1 MTVHDELRRKRE
13 AREEGRDPYATVP
26 VVDENEAKLVEIRQR
41 AEHVQAAHASKVEA
55 IMNERQQ
62 AQAILQRAIQYGM
75 PAIEALAGKIETYS
89 EKVTIQRTGPGGGIA
104 SHQNRARHWFLRGVL
119 IVDRF
124 NAVQGSERDVA
135 GSYGGVGLYL
145 LENGAMALG
154 RRSGAWSRRIG
165 EISELNVEIEPVTIP
180 EALKQFRVEQILEGL
195 LTVLAAQGALAEQAA
210 EVRAKAQRLTAALSA
225 MTEFLQDG

>member
-1 MTVHDELRRKRE
+1 MSVHDELRRKRE
-13 AREEGRDPYATVP
+13 AREDGCDPYAAAP
-26 VVDENEAKLVEIRQR
+26 PMDENEVRLVEIRQR
-41 AEHVQAAHASKVEA
+41 AEHVQSAHASKVEA

-62 AQAILQRAIQYGM
+62 AQAILRRAIQYGM

-89 EKVTIQRTGPGGGIA
+89 EKVTIQRPGSGALA
-104 SHQNRARHWFLRGVL
+104 SHQNHARHWFLKGVL

-124 NAVQGSERDVA
+124 NAVQGSDRDVV

-165 EISELNVEIEPVTIP
+165 ELSELNVEMEPVTIP

-195 LTVLAAQGALAEQAA
+195 LAMLAAQGALAEQAA
-210 EVRAKAQRLTAALSA
+210 EVRAKAQKLTAALSA